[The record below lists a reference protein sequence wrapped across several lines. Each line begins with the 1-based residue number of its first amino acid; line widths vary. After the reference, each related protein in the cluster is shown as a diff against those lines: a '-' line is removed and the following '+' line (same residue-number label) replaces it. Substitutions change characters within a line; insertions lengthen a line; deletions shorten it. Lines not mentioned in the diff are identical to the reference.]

1 MKLQKKVTDGEM
13 VSVKTYNIEEC
24 LDKISDISYTA
35 ATDDD
40 IINVLYETGI
50 INPVMNNIGKIF
62 LAADGN
68 ILTL

>member
-24 LDKISDISYTA
+24 LDEISN
-35 ATDDD
+35 DD

-50 INPVMNNIGKIF
+50 INPVTDNGGKIL
-62 LAADGN
+62 LAADSN

>member
-13 VSVKTYNIEEC
+13 VFVKTYNIEEC
-24 LDKISDISYTA
+24 LDEIP
-35 ATDDD
+35 DDD

-50 INPVMNNIGKIF
+50 INPVTDNGGKIL
-62 LAADGN
+62 LAADSN

>member
-1 MKLQKKVTDGEM
+1 MKLQKKVTDGETI
-13 VSVKTYNIEEC
+13 SVKTYNIEEC
-24 LDKISDISYTA
+24 LDEISNDNM
-35 ATDDD
+35 
-40 IINVLYETGI
+40 INVLYETGI

>member
-13 VSVKTYNIEEC
+13 VAVKTYNIEEC
-24 LDKISDISYTA
+24 LDEISN
-35 ATDDD
+35 DD

-50 INPVMNNIGKIF
+50 INPVTNNIGKIF

>member
-1 MKLQKKVTDGEM
+1 MKLYKKVTEGEM

-24 LDKISDISYTA
+24 LDEISN
-35 ATDDD
+35 DD

-50 INPVMNNIGKIF
+50 INPVTDNGGKIL
-62 LAADGN
+62 LAADSN

>member
-24 LDKISDISYTA
+24 LDEISN
-35 ATDDD
+35 DD

-50 INPVMNNIGKIF
+50 INSVTDNGGKIL
-62 LAADGN
+62 LAADSN

>member
-13 VSVKTYNIEEC
+13 ISVKTYNIEEC
-24 LDKISDISYTA
+24 LDKISDISYT
-35 ATDDD
+35 DDD

-50 INPVMNNIGKIF
+50 INPVTNNIGKIF
-62 LAADGN
+62 LAADSN

>member
-24 LDKISDISYTA
+24 LDKISD
-35 ATDDD
+35 DD

-50 INPVMNNIGKIF
+50 INPVTNNIGKIF
-62 LAADGN
+62 LAADSN